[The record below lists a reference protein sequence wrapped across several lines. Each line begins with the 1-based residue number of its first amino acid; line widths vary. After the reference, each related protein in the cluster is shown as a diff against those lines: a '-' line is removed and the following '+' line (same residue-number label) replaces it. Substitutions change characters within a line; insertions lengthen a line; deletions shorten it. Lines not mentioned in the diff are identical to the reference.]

1 MSISGQAMQKTAFY
15 LFLAALIF
23 SPLAFG
29 TVETWSY
36 LVMGLMIS
44 AGALMLVYSSRE
56 RPFFQVPG
64 LIPLL
69 MVNGFILFQ
78 LVPMPAAIVKLL
90 SPSSYA
96 VYDGLAVL
104 TGRTGLISLS
114 IYPRAT
120 LMELLR
126 FSCYL
131 LFYVIAV
138 QILSERLLLRKTVVV
153 ITGFAAVLSLIAII
167 EFVTR
172 SIDYPFSGNKI
183 LWIRELSHEGSPMG
197 PYVNRNH
204 YAGLMEMIFPLV
216 LAMFLVYR
224 PVMAKISIKR
234 RLADFFSHKR
244 VSQHFLYGT
253 AAVLIATSILLS
265 LSRGGIISL
274 AISMFIFSGLLI
286 FRTNRKTSGYY
297 IGVIVIVVL
306 LLTGTSGWNAIVD
319 RFEDLRGPSGEINL
333 NRFVYWKDAADI
345 IGDFTLT
352 GAGVGTF
359 EKIYPL
365 YRTNPGTQVL
375 EHAHN
380 DYLEFLST
388 GGIILTALM
397 GWALFSI
404 LSAAAKT
411 FMKRR
416 EPYSVLLF
424 IGCAT
429 SISAVL
435 LHSLV
440 DFNMQVGANG
450 LYFFLVLALAV
461 SSANTRMRTGGNAT
475 YLKQIKL
482 PAFLTGASVIFLF
495 MAVIYTYGG
504 ALIANH
510 YLSDYRNI
518 TLTSDMPRKKLL
530 EIHQAAKA
538 AGAFDILN
546 PRYSSISANTASS
559 LLKTAEAMKYYAKS
573 IRCDPKN
580 GRYLMDAAAFMRRQ
594 GNHDLAENLFLKS
607 IQYDPNNM
615 EAYIKYASM
624 LFETNQPEKSFH
636 SLKQAISVD
645 TRITDTCLSLMVLHQ
660 IDDDRLHLALPDRV
674 KPYLILGDYFHASG
688 EKQKAETI
696 YLKALEFLPYEKT
709 IERSF
714 FLHVVNFYRRNHM
727 DENALRVILRAIPY
741 FPDDYGLHR
750 AAGDLYKT
758 MGIDYRA
765 EEKYR
770 KAELLKSK

>member
-1 MSISGQAMQKTAFY
+1 MSISGRAMQKIAFY

-44 AGALMLVYSSRE
+44 AGALMLTCASRE
-56 RPFFQVPG
+56 TPFFQVPG

-69 MVNGFILFQ
+69 MVNAFILLQ
-78 LVPMPAAIVKLL
+78 IVPLPATIVKFL
-90 SPSSYA
+90 SPSTYA
-96 VYDGLAVL
+96 VYDGLSVL
-104 TGRTGLISLS
+104 TGEPGMLSLS

-131 LFYVIAV
+131 IFYVIAV
-138 QILSERLLLRKTVVV
+138 QFLSDRLLLRKTVVV
-153 ITGFAAVLSLIAII
+153 ITGFAAVLALFAII

-172 SIDYPFSGNKI
+172 SIDYPSPGNKI

-265 LSRGGIISL
+265 LSRGGILSL
-274 AISMFIFSGLLI
+274 TISMIIFSGLLI
-286 FRTNRKTSGYY
+286 FRTNRKTSGCY

-306 LLTGTSGWNAIVD
+306 LLTGTSGWNSIVD
-319 RFEDLRGPSGEINL
+319 RFEDLRGPAGEINL
-333 NRFVYWKDAADI
+333 NRFVYWKDAANI
-345 IGDFTLT
+345 IGDFPLT

-365 YRTNPGTQVL
+365 YRTDPGTQVL

-424 IGCAT
+424 IGCIT
-429 SISAVL
+429 SVSAVL

-450 LYFFLVLALAV
+450 LYFFLVLAMAV
-461 SSANTRMRTGGNAT
+461 AAANTRMRSDTAATCLVPSKIRPYPTGIAA
-475 YLKQIKL
+475 LI
-482 PAFLTGASVIFLF
+482 LF
-495 MAVIYTYGG
+495 AAVLYVHGG
-504 ALIANH
+504 ALTAHH
-510 YLSDYRNI
+510 YMEDYQNI
-518 TLTSDMPRKKLL
+518 TLSPATSRETLL
-530 EIHQAAKA
+530 EIHQASKT
-538 AGAFDILN
+538 AGALDMLH
-546 PRYSSISANTASS
+546 PRYADISANTASF
-559 LLKTAEAMKYYAKS
+559 LLKNDKAMRYHEKTL
-573 IRCDPKN
+573 RRDPCN
-580 GRYLMDAAAFMRRQ
+580 SRYLMDAAAFMRRQ
-594 GNHDLAENLFLKS
+594 GNHDPAEKLFLKS
-607 IQYDPNNM
+607 IHYNPNNM
-615 EAYIKYASM
+615 PAYLKLAEM
-624 LFETNQPEKSFH
+624 WFEIDRPEKGMDI
-636 SLKQAISVD
+636 LKRAMTVD
-645 TRITDTCLSLMVLHQ
+645 ARITNACLALMVLYQ
-660 IDDDRLHLALPDRV
+660 FDDDGMRRALPNRV
-674 KPYLILGDYFHASG
+674 RPHLFLGDFYNFLG
-688 EKQKAETI
+688 EKQNAENA
-696 YLKALEFLPYEKT
+696 YASALEFLPYENRVEK
-709 IERSF
+709 RS
-714 FLHVVNFYRRNHM
+714 FLHVVNFYRRHHM
-727 DENALRVILRAIPY
+727 DEKALRIILKAIDY
-741 FPDDYGLHR
+741 FPDDSDLHR
-750 AAGDLYKT
+750 AAGDLYKKL
-758 MGIDYRA
+758 GIDHRS
-765 EEKYR
+765 EERYR
-770 KAELLKSK
+770 KAELLK

>member
-1 MSISGQAMQKTAFY
+1 MLISGQAMKKTAFY

-44 AGALMLVYSSRE
+44 AGAVMLVYSSRE

-69 MVNGFILFQ
+69 MVNAFILFQ
-78 LVPMPAAIVKLL
+78 LVPLPAIIVKLL
-90 SPSSYA
+90 SPSTYA

-104 TGRTGLISLS
+104 TGKTGLIPLS

-138 QILSERLLLRKTVVV
+138 QFLSDRLLLKKTVVV

-172 SIDYPFSGNKI
+172 SIDYPFLGNKI
-183 LWIRELSHEGSPMG
+183 LWIRELSHKGSPMG

-234 RLADFFSHKR
+234 RLAGFFSHKR

-319 RFEDLRGPSGEINL
+319 RFEDLRGSSGEINL

-388 GGIILTALM
+388 GGIILPALM

-404 LSAAAKT
+404 LYGAAKT

-424 IGCAT
+424 IGCVT
-429 SISAVL
+429 SVSAVL
-435 LHSLV
+435 LHCLV

-450 LYFFLVLALAV
+450 LYFFFILAMAV
-461 SSANTRMRTGGNAT
+461 AAANTRMRTDTAT
-475 YLKQIKL
+475 TCLVPSRTRPY
-482 PAFLTGASVIFLF
+482 PAGIAALILF
-495 MAVIYTYGG
+495 PAVLYIHGG
-504 ALIANH
+504 AMMANH
-510 YLSDYRNI
+510 YMGNYRNI
-518 TLTSDMPRKKLL
+518 TLSPDTSEEILL
-530 EIHQAAKA
+530 EIHQASIT
-538 AGAFDILN
+538 AGAFDMLHPLYAN
-546 PRYSSISANTASS
+546 ISANTASF
-559 LLKTAEAMKYYAKS
+559 LLKDDEAMRYHEKTL
-573 IRCDPKN
+573 RRDPGN
-580 GRYLMDAAAFMRRQ
+580 SRYLMDAAVFMRRQ
-594 GNHDLAENLFLKS
+594 GNHDPAEKLLLKS
-607 IQYDPNNM
+607 IHYNPNNM
-615 EAYIKYASM
+615 PAYLKLAEMWLEID
-624 LFETNQPEKSFH
+624 EPEKGMDI
-636 SLKQAISVD
+636 LKRAMIVD
-645 TRITDTCLSLMVLHQ
+645 ARITNACLALMVLHQ
-660 IDDDRLHLALPDRV
+660 FDDDRMRRALPNRAR
-674 KPYLILGDYFHASG
+674 PHLTLGDFYNSLG
-688 EKQKAETI
+688 EKQNAEKA
-696 YLKALEFLPYEKT
+696 YASALEFLSDENRIEK
-709 IERSF
+709 RS

-727 DENALRVILRAIPY
+727 DEKALHIILKAIDY
-741 FPDDYGLHR
+741 FPDDSDLHR
-750 AAGDLYKT
+750 AAGDLYKRL
-758 MGIDYRA
+758 GIDHRA

-770 KAELLKSK
+770 KAELLK